1 MQEKILIIDD
11 EKGIRLTFET
21 FLSDEG
27 YEVRTARNYDEAVAC
42 ISQTGFDLVFADI
55 ILEGKTGID
64 ILREVRRR
72 NPNCPVI
79 MITGY
84 PNIETTSEAI
94 RLGAFDYLPKPVMQ
108 QTLLHVTGK
117 ALSHKRLVDDKERYR
132 SNLEA
137 IYKSVKEAII
147 TIDDHLVVLELNDAV
162 ESICGF
168 TRDAIGKV
176 FATLPMSCGG
186 RCLEALRDTLEERRP
201 VELHRF
207 NCRHKD
213 RPNQVVALTACR
225 PFLDRHDDGVS
236 GCILVIRDET
246 RIEDLERDLAKRD
259 RYHNMIGRSEKMQ
272 RIYSL
277 IDALSDVPTTVLI
290 TGESGT
296 GKELVAEAIHYQ
308 GTRRHGPLVKVN
320 CSTLTESLLESELF
334 GHVKGAFTGAIK
346 DKVGRFEKADG
357 GTIFL
362 DEISDLS
369 PKIQLQLLRV
379 LQEME
384 FERVGDST
392 PIKVDVRVVAAT
404 NRDLHAKIK
413 EGAFREDLY
422 YRLKVVELHMPPL
435 RERREDIPLLVD
447 HFIKKF
453 NMKLNK
459 DIATVSPG
467 ADRLLM
473 SYAWPGNVRELEHAL
488 EHAILL
494 SRTPVI
500 EVGDLPAELEQFH
513 EVGYGWKRGGCKGI
527 CPFVEMLHT
536 ECYHTKMTSLT
547 TWGAVHYCTGQFTKC
562 HLYKVLAKN
571 SRSPQRTS

>member
-1 MQEKILIIDD
+1 MQEKILVVDD

-27 YEVRTARNYDEAVAC
+27 YEVRTARSYEEAVAC
-42 ISQTGFDLVFADI
+42 ISQTDFDLVFVDI
-55 ILEGKTGID
+55 ILGGKTGID
-64 ILREVRRR
+64 VLGEVRRR
-72 NPNCPVI
+72 NPTCPVI

-84 PNIETTSEAI
+84 PNIETASEAL
-94 RLGAFDYLPKPVMQ
+94 RLGAFDYIPKPVVQ
-108 QTLLHVTGK
+108 QTLLHVAGK
-117 ALSHKRLVDDKERYR
+117 ALAHKRLVDEKERYR

-137 IYKSVKEAII
+137 IFKSVKEAII
-147 TIDDHLVVLELNDAV
+147 TIDDHMVVLELNNAV
-162 ESICGF
+162 EHICGF

-201 VELHRF
+201 IELHRF
-207 NCRHKD
+207 NCHHKD
-213 RPNQVVALTACR
+213 RPNQVVALTAC
-225 PFLDRHDDGVS
+225 PFLDHQDEVS
-236 GCILVIRDET
+236 GCILVMRDET

-296 GKELVAEAIHYQ
+296 GKELVAKAIHYL
-308 GTRRHGPLVKVN
+308 GARKHGPFVKVN
-320 CSTLTESLLESELF
+320 CSTLSESLLESELF

-346 DKVGRFEKADG
+346 DKVGCFEKADG

-362 DEISDLS
+362 DEIGDLS
-369 PKIQLQLLRV
+369 PKIQLKLLRV
-379 LQEME
+379 LQDME

-413 EGAFREDLY
+413 EGVFREDVY
-422 YRLKVVELHMPPL
+422 YRLKVVEIHMQPL

-447 HFIKKF
+447 YFISKF

-459 DIATVSPG
+459 DIDTVTPE
-467 ADRLLM
+467 AKELLM
-473 SYAWPGNVRELEHAL
+473 SYAWPGNVRELEHAI

-494 SRTPVI
+494 SRTSVMD
-500 EVGDLPAELEQFH
+500 VDDLPAELGQFH
-513 EVGYGWKRGGCKGI
+513 EVSAPCVAEGDDDLSKAILKALEKTAWNKSKAA
-527 CPFVEMLHT
+527 MLLG
-536 ECYHTKMTSLT
+536 M
-547 TWGAVHYCTGQFTKC
+547 
-562 HLYKVLAKN
+562 
-571 SRSPQRTS
+571 SRSTLYRKISDYNLKVEDPFQKPGPS